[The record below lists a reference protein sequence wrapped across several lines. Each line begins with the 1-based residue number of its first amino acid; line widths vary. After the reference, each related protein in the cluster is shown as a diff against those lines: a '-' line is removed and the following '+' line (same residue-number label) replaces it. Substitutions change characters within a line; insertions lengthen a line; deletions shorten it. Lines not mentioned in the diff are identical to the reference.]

1 MASVDQTRPAA
12 ERTAS
17 GGIERTPEQ
26 TPVPAATGAAN
37 LVGVF
42 ATAVVIAGLV
52 ALPWLVGS
60 FFTYQMT
67 QLLVYAIA
75 ILGLNMLT
83 GINGQFS
90 LGHGAFYALG
100 AYTAAILIEQVGVH
114 YMLTLPVAG
123 LFCFAAGFLFGF
135 PALRL
140 EGVYLALAT
149 FALAVATPQILK
161 LSPLEELT
169 GGVQGIVVF
178 SATFDLPVPA
188 FIPLEPSL
196 WTYYFV
202 LIVGLLIYWAA
213 QNIVASRTGRALM
226 AIRDNPIA
234 ARAMG
239 INLAI
244 YKATAFGI
252 SAMIT
257 GIAGALGAMV
267 VKFVAPD
274 SFTFALSVAL
284 FVGIVVGGVG
294 WLPGALIGAAAVIF
308 LPNVSEEL
316 DDVIRFFA
324 APIGLEGSLPADMES
339 SFIRLSGAIY
349 GLVLIFIVYLA
360 PQGAGGLIRAVA
372 DRVKRLRQ

>member
-1 MASVDQTRPAA
+1 MANIEPTRPAA
-12 ERTAS
+12 ARTAEGLVDRS
-17 GGIERTPEQ
+17 PERTPAPAH
-26 TPVPAATGAAN
+26 TGTATLPRLAATAA
-37 LVGVF
+37 
-42 ATAVVIAGLV
+42 VIA
-52 ALPWLVGS
+52 ALAAVPWITES

-100 AYTAAILIEQVGVH
+100 AYTAAILIEQGGVY
-114 YMLTLPVAG
+114 YMATLPVAG
-123 LFCFAAGFLFGF
+123 ILCFVVGFLFGF

-161 LSPLEELT
+161 LSPLEDLT
-169 GGVQGIVVF
+169 GGVQGLLVF
-178 SATFDLPVPA
+178 SETFDIPVPG
-188 FIPLEPSL
+188 FIPLDPTP

-202 LIVGLLIYWAA
+202 LIVGLLLYWAA
-213 QNIVASRTGRALM
+213 QNIVNSRTGRALM

-239 INLAI
+239 INLPI

-252 SAMIT
+252 SALIT
-257 GIAGALGAMV
+257 GIAGALAAMV

-284 FVGIVVGGVG
+284 LVGLVVGGVG
-294 WLPGALIGAAAVIF
+294 WLPGALIGAAAIIF
-308 LPNVSEEL
+308 LPNVAEL
-316 DDVIRFFA
+316 ISK
-324 APIGLEGSLPADMES
+324 G
-339 SFIRLSGAIY
+339 LSGAFY
-349 GLVLIFIVYLA
+349 GLFLILVIYLA
-360 PQGAGGLIRAVA
+360 PQGAG
-372 DRVKRLRQ
+372 D

>member
-1 MASVDQTRPAA
+1 MASLDQTDPAA
-12 ERTAS
+12 PRTAS
-17 GGIERTPEQ
+17 GDVDRTPEQ
-26 TPVPAATGAAN
+26 NPAQAGFGRANTVGA
-37 LVGVF
+37 V
-42 ATAVVIAGLV
+42 ATAVVIAGLA

-100 AYTAAILIEQVGVH
+100 AYTAAILIEQVGIH

-123 LFCFAAGFLFGF
+123 LLCFVAGFLFGF

-149 FALAVATPQILK
+149 FALAVAMPQILK
-161 LSPLEELT
+161 LSLLEELT

-178 SATFDLPVPA
+178 SATFDVPVPD
-188 FIPLEPSL
+188 FIPLEPSI

-213 QNIVASRTGRALM
+213 QNLVASRTGRALM

-239 INLAI
+239 INLAL

-274 SFTFALSVAL
+274 SFTFTLSVAL
-284 FVGIVVGGVG
+284 LVGLVVGGVG
-294 WLPGALIGAAAVIF
+294 WLPGALIGAAAIIF
-308 LPNVSEEL
+308 LPNFAEE
-316 DDVIRFFA
+316 ISK
-324 APIGLEGSLPADMES
+324 G
-339 SFIRLSGAIY
+339 LSGAFY
-349 GLVLIFIVYLA
+349 GLFLILVIYLA
-360 PQGAGGLIRAVA
+360 PQGAGGLIRTVA
-372 DRVKRLRQ
+372 DRAKRLRQ